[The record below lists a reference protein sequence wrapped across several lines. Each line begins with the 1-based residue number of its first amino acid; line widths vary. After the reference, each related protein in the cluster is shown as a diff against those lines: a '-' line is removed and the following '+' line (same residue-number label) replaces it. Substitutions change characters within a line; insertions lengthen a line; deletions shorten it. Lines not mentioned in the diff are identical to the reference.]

1 MRQGF
6 FVSKTQGA
14 VKNIFFSRSGH
25 IFYGFGF
32 RLLTFS
38 VFMAAKQHYLKNEVM

>member
-6 FVSKTQGA
+6 FVSKTWGA
-14 VKNIFFSRSGH
+14 VKH
-25 IFYGFGF
+25 IFLGWLADYYSFQF

-38 VFMAAKQHYLKNEVM
+38 VFMAAKRPDLKSEVM